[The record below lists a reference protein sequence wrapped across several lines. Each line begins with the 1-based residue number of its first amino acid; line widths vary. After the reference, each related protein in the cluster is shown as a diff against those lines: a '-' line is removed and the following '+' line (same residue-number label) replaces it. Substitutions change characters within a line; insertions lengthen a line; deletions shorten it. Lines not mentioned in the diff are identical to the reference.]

1 MPAQAGILLL
11 GAVHS
16 PPRSLPRRGS
26 TRIVTLLPL
35 LQAEIARETGTTRT
49 RPVQNRGGDPM
60 THGHHLLSRRTLL
73 QGGTALAAAGL
84 AGAPALAKAPMLGT
98 QAPYFYRFKIGSAEA
113 TVVSDG
119 VLPLGPPGEAFLGLS
134 KEEIARQLSSNFL
147 PLDNI
152 VLEQNVLIVNTGS
165 HLVLFDTGMGSRKD
179 FGPTTGKLL
188 NSIKQAGIDPKD
200 IDAVVMSH
208 AHIDHLGGNVGDD
221 GKSNFPNAQ
230 FYLQQSDFDYWTDDK
245 LASGPLKGFL
255 EQAKKNLLPVRDR
268 IVFIKDGQ
276 EFLPGITAIGAPG
289 HTVGHTVFNIASGG
303 KNMVY
308 IGDLTHHPVLLM
320 EKPLT
325 EFAYDTD
332 PKQSAQ
338 TRVKLLTR
346 FADEK
351 TPIVAYHFA
360 WPGYGHVAKH
370 GDGFRYYPSPMN
382 MAL

>member
-1 MPAQAGILLL
+1 MIPDTT
-11 GAVHS
+11 
-16 PPRSLPRRGS
+16 SLSRR
-26 TRIVTLLPL
+26 RL
-35 LQAEIARETGTTRT
+35 LQAGSA
-49 RPVQNRGGDPM
+49 
-60 THGHHLLSRRTLL
+60 TL
-73 QGGTALAAAGL
+73 AAGL
-84 AGAPALAKAPMLGT
+84 SGAAFPAFAKAPLLGT
-98 QAPYFYRFKIGSAEA
+98 QAPYFYRFKLGNAEA

-119 VLPLGPPGEAFLGLS
+119 PLPLGDPTQAFLGLS
-134 KEEIARQLSSNFL
+134 KEEIARQLSGNFL
-147 PLDNI
+147 PLENA
-152 VLEQNVLIVNTGS
+152 VLEQNALIVNTGS

-230 FYLQQSDFDYWTDDK
+230 FYIQQSDLEFWTDEK
-245 LASGPLKGFL
+245 LAGGPLKAFL

-268 IVFIKDGQ
+268 VVFIKDGQ

-289 HTVGHTVFNIASGG
+289 HTVGHTIFNIQSAG
-303 KNMVY
+303 KSMAY

-338 TRVKLLTR
+338 TRVRLLNTL
-346 FADEK
+346 AANK

-360 WPGYGHVAKH
+360 WPGYGHVAKQ
-370 GDGFRYYPSPMN
+370 GDGFRYYPEPMN
-382 MAL
+382 MSL